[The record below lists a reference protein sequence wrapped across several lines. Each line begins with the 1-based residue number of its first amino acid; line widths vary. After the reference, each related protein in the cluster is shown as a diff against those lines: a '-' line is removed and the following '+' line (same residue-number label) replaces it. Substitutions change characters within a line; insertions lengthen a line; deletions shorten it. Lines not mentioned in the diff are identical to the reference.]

1 MQNSLVLFT
10 FSVLEQKYPFWAN
23 LTPKKSS
30 CQFKLKFGTQTNS
43 SFQNS
48 AGVFSF
54 SVLDWKHSFW
64 ANLVQIVKIISLSLN
79 LVPRLIRICRIQWVF
94 SFFLGWKHPLGQNL
108 VQKIKLVSL
117 SRNLVSRLI
126 RKYRFQWF
134 CSLLLFQTGNT
145 LFCKRR

>member
-79 LVPRLIRICRIQWVF
+79 LVPRLIRICRIQWWCSLFLLYTGSTLFGKRRQTKHSYCLCDFTGVETLKQADVVNTD
-94 SFFLGWKHPLGQNL
+94 SFFVLLRCTNL
-108 VQKIKLVSL
+108 D
-117 SRNLVSRLI
+117 
-126 RKYRFQWF
+126 
-134 CSLLLFQTGNT
+134 
-145 LFCKRR
+145 